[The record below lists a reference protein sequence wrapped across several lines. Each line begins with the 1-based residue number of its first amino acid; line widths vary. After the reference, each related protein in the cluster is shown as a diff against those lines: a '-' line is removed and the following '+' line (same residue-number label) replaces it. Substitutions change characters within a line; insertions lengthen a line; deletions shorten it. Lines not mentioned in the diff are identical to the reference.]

1 MKKTLLATTALV
13 VAISPSA
20 FSEMK
25 IKGNLEQTFRATS
38 HDGTSATNSANNFG
52 QEGNISVSNTKE
64 LDNGLTA
71 KVGFTLEADSTAEL
85 DTSYLT
91 VGTDAFDITVGRD
104 YGTSLTGSMIPK
116 VGDEFSTLAG
126 ALGTTQ
132 LVDQLGD
139 ERVHDGQSIALNA
152 KGIAN
157 GAITL
162 RYSSG
167 IGDNNNDDGP
177 VADNGKTGYEVL
189 YKGSP
194 VEGLSVRIGTSKVN
208 PETESSTTAG
218 ESTLNSYGVS
228 YNFGSVTVGAERS
241 EHEDGADTET
251 ELERTAYGIAFAASD
266 NVSVGLQVV
275 KQEQDDGTPTEPDE
289 EAKVFS
295 IGYNLGGL
303 GLEMSYAEVEGLNH
317 AAGAADAEVFQIRT
331 VQKF

>member
-38 HDGTSATNSANNFG
+38 HDGTSDMSSANNFG
-52 QEGNISVSNTKE
+52 QEGNISVSNSKD
-64 LDNGLTA
+64 LDNGMTA

-126 ALGTTQ
+126 ALGTTA
-132 LVDQLGD
+132 LVDQVGD

-157 GAITL
+157 GAITV

-167 IGDNNNDDGP
+167 IGDNNNDDGA

-189 YKGSP
+189 YKGKP
-194 VEGLSVRIGTSKVN
+194 VDGLAVRVGMSEVN
-208 PETESSTTAG
+208 PENEASDG
-218 ESTLNSYGVS
+218 ESTMNSYGAS

-241 EHEDGADTET
+241 EHEDGATTET
-251 ELERTAYGIAFAASD
+251 ELERTAFGIAFAASD
-266 NVSVGLQVV
+266 SLSVGIQSV
-275 KQEQDDGTPTEPDE
+275 KQEKTKTGSTFADE
-289 EAKVFS
+289 EATVFS
-295 IGYNLGGL
+295 IGYSLGGL
-303 GLEMSYAEVEGLNH
+303 GLEVSYADVEGLNH
-317 AAGAADAEVFQIRT
+317 SSTAKDAEVIQIRT

>member
-38 HDGTSATNSANNFG
+38 HDGTSSTNSANNFG
-52 QEGNISVSNTKE
+52 QEGNISVSNSKE

-71 KVGFTLEADSTAEL
+71 KVGFTLEADSAAEL

-194 VEGLSVRIGTSKVN
+194 VEGLAVRVGTSKVN
-208 PETESSTTAG
+208 PENETSDG
-218 ESTLNSYGVS
+218 ESTLNSYGAS
-228 YNFGSVTVGAERS
+228 YNFGSVTVGVERS
-241 EHEDGADTET
+241 EHEDGATTET

-266 NVSVGLQVV
+266 NISVGVQVV

-317 AAGAADAEVFQIRT
+317 TTGAADAEVFQIRT